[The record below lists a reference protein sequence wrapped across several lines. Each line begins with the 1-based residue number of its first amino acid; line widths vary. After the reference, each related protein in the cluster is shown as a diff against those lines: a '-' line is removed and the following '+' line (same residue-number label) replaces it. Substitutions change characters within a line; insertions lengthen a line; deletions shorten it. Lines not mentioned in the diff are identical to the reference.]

1 MDHTCT
7 VYRTMDY
14 LSKKWAIL
22 ILHQLSKGDEWQ
34 RFSHIRNAMKEI
46 TPKVLAERL
55 RELEEEGLIEKR
67 VDTTCMPV
75 KSEYRLT
82 EMSREL
88 MTVVHDLK
96 MWALKWKIDNPVKK
110 RLWLILKIYSDIR
123 I

>member
-7 VYRTMDY
+7 VYRTMEY

-22 ILHQLSKGDEWQ
+22 ILHQLSKGEEWQ
-34 RFSHIRNAMKEI
+34 RVSAIKSSMKEI

-96 MWALKWKIDNPVKK
+96 MWALKWKIDNPACG
-110 RLWLILKIYSDIR
+110 RMDCHLCTL
-123 I
+123 

>member
-7 VYRTMDY
+7 VYRTMEY

-46 TPKVLAERL
+46 TPKILTERL

-67 VDTTCMPV
+67 VDNSTVPIR
-75 KSEYRLT
+75 SEYRLT

-96 MWALKWKIDNPVKK
+96 MWALKWKIDNPACGQMNCHFCT
-110 RLWLILKIYSDIR
+110 L
-123 I
+123 